1 MEISPYKI
9 IVSIVYTNF
18 LNRIAADLDIMGLDK
33 IKEIKESYSDKETN
47 IFLRKGFKL
56 LKILS
61 TRKANNTFEE
71 IKPCYILGK

>member
-1 MEISPYKI
+1 VEISPYKL
-9 IVSIVYTNF
+9 IVSMFYTNF
-18 LNRIAADLDIMGLDK
+18 LNIITPDLDIMGLDK

-47 IFLRKGFKL
+47 SFLRKGFKL

-61 TRKANNTFEE
+61 TRKSNNTFEE